1 MSFSQLLIVATFVI
15 NKITM
20 SEIDKEVKLL
30 FIEEELNKHGK
41 WLCDVFS
48 EAIEK
53 NKNIVTGNLLHSL
66 SYEQFRE
73 KNTPGVRF
81 TYLSY
86 GRAFEIMGWKRN
98 RKLYDT
104 LSTIRGEKRNKMRR
118 KPKNWYARNMYGG
131 LSRLSSHILYGLSDA
146 ELERLK
152 TIIAERKKLEI

>member
-1 MSFSQLLIVATFVI
+1 
-15 NKITM
+15 M

-53 NKNIVTGNLLHSL
+53 NKNIVSGNLMNSL
-66 SYEQFRE
+66 NYDEFKDRE
-73 KNTPGVRF
+73 SPGVKYSF
-81 TYLSY
+81 FGY
-86 GRAFEIMGWKRN
+86 GRAFEISGSKRN
-98 RKLYDT
+98 RKVYDT
-104 LSTIRGEKRNKMRR
+104 LSTIRGEKRNKMRG